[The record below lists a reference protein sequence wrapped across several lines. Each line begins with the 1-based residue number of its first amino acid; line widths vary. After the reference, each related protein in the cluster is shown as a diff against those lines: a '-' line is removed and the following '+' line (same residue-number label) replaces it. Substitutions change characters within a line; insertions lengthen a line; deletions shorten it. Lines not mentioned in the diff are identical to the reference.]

1 MRPFHRHALIAAL
14 STVVAGSAAAA
25 TPAVTGLGQAWP
37 NAADVSASPHFHVY
51 AFQKQGVRYLQIN
64 DTNGTV
70 RGAIALIGDE
80 ALDLPIGE
88 DASRWVISATPVSPT
103 STASGETVYRDGATT
118 VSATPKADGTMR
130 LMLAPTDCKGNPP
143 ECAMK

>member
-1 MRPFHRHALIAAL
+1 MHPFHRHALIAAL
-14 STVVAGSAAAA
+14 STVVAGTAAAA

-80 ALDLPIGE
+80 ALDLPVGV
-88 DASRWVISATPVSPT
+88 DAAHWVVTDADATSAP
-103 STASGETVYRDGATT
+103 GETVYHDNTMT
-118 VSATPKADGTMR
+118 VRAAPLPGGGVQ
-130 LMLAPTDCKGNPP
+130 LMALSDCKGNPG
-143 ECAMK
+143 ECSVKGP